1 MIMMMMKLITPSKLA
16 YLAILSIFSTCFS
29 FQAFATTDSTVIDI
43 SHTYTPY
50 VNFTGTAPGASRFYD
65 NDDLVNFIFP
75 LSVNLGTMGLESNV
89 GGNCDINFTT
99 ANDFKLRHTVSN
111 NNLGNYSI
119 QYEGEVFNEASNP
132 QLELPCTSAA
142 TDINFILNGISFS
155 GFDFFIAAGVY
166 QDVVN
171 VVVTTQ

>member
-1 MIMMMMKLITPSKLA
+1 MIKIMKPLKLLSVALIATS
-16 YLAILSIFSTCFS
+16 FSYITY
-29 FQAFATTDSTVIDI
+29 AATTDKAVIDI
-43 SHTYTPY
+43 STSYAPY

-99 ANDFKLRHTVSN
+99 ANGFQLLHTIN
-111 NNLGNYSI
+111 NRNLGDYTI
-119 QYEGEVFNEASNP
+119 QYKGEVFSQSSNP
-132 QLELPCTSAA
+132 QLELPCTSSA
-142 TDINFILNGISFS
+142 TDLNFILNGISFS
-155 GFDFFIAAGVY
+155 GFDFFIDAGIY
-166 QDVVN
+166 QDIVN

>member
-1 MIMMMMKLITPSKLA
+1 MTKIKIPLSTGLIFIAASF
-16 YLAILSIFSTCFS
+16 FSQST
-29 FQAFATTDSTVIDI
+29 FAETDTTVIDI

-89 GGNCDINFTT
+89 GGNCDLNFTT
-99 ANDFKLRHTVSN
+99 QNDFKLRHTVN
-111 NNLGNYSI
+111 NGNLGNYSI
-119 QYEGEVFNEASNP
+119 QYEGQVFNEANNP

-142 TDINFILNGISFS
+142 TDLNFILNGITFS
-155 GFDFFIAAGVY
+155 GFDFLLAAGVY
-166 QDVVN
+166 QDIVS